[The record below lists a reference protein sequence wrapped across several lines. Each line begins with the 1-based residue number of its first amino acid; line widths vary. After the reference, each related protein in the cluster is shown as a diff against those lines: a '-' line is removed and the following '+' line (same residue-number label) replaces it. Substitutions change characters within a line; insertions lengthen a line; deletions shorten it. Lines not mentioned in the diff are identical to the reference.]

1 MQVTRTVVGAA
12 AATWMMAS
20 AAFAQTDP
28 AAPSAASVE
37 TSIQPGNAAAY
48 DAAVFA
54 RLPLI
59 NGPKISP
66 NGERILFSTQS
77 GGKTVVAFR
86 GVTDSTLHPIVLPD
100 RLDLNWYRWASDNRI
115 LISVSQTVRWFDSDA
130 RRSYLLSVDTAT
142 LKPIFVGRD
151 SQGLEGD
158 DLLYVDPSGDWALL
172 SIQRTPY
179 DYPSVFKAYLDTG
192 KVSEIQQPSHNIW
205 EWYADNRGVV
215 RMGITFAA
223 KSWTL
228 YYRPTADGDFKK
240 LATIKHDDEN
250 RSGLIEAIRVISG
263 SDEGYALS
271 VADNGRYALHRYN
284 YVTQTVGELVYGN
297 AEHDVTDFDLA
308 DDGSLSAVYYADE
321 RPRVHWF
328 DPVQQQVQEAIDK
341 ALGSKHGS
349 LVSRSRDGKVKIIHV
364 GGSNDPGNYY
374 VFSEAVG
381 TMFLVAR
388 SNEALQPARLS
399 PGKYV
404 SYKARDG
411 LTIHGNLTLPK
422 GKDPKGLPLV
432 ILPHGGPYGIRDMLG
447 YDVEVQFLAS
457 RGYAVLQPN
466 FRGSGG
472 YGEAHSKAGEGA
484 IGRQMQDDLDD
495 GMDWL
500 VKEGIVDPARVCVV
514 GASYGGYAALWAVT
528 RNPERYRCAASFAG
542 VTDWKRILKYD
553 AKFFSR
559 SGIRKWR
566 STIQGEEGFNLDS
579 VSPLVQASQL
589 TRPVLIAQGLEDSI
603 VPAQQAKMYV
613 DALQA
618 ASKDFEYVA
627 YEKEGHG
634 FEDPANLT
642 DWLKRLEAFLA
653 KHNPA

>member
-1 MQVTRTVVGAA
+1 MDFARTLIGAKAVA
-12 AATWMMAS
+12 AMAAS
-20 AAFAQTDP
+20 AAIAQAPASATAP
-28 AAPSAASVE
+28 AA
-37 TSIQPGNAAAY
+37 TSPY
-48 DAAVFA
+48 DAAAFA

-77 GGKTVVAFR
+77 GGKTIVAFR
-86 GVTDSTLHPIVLPD
+86 GIADSRLNPIVLPD
-100 RLDLNWYRWASDNRI
+100 RLDLNWYRWASDTRI
-115 LISVSQTVRWFDSDA
+115 LISVSQTVRWFDSEA

-151 SQGLEGD
+151 NQGLEGD

-179 DYPSVFKAYLDTG
+179 DYPSVFKAWLDTG
-192 KVSEIQQPSHNIW
+192 KVSQVQSPSNNIW
-205 EWYADNRGVV
+205 EWFADNKGAV

-223 KSWTL
+223 NSWTL
-228 YYRPTADGDFKK
+228 FYRPTAEGDLKK
-240 LATIKHDDEN
+240 LATIRYDDEN
-250 RSGLIEAIRVISG
+250 GSGLIEAIRVISG
-263 SDEGYALS
+263 SDQGFALS

-284 YVTQTVGELVYGN
+284 YVTQTVGELVYSDP
-297 AEHDVTDFDLA
+297 EHDVTDFDLA

-328 DPVQQQVQEAIDK
+328 DPAQQQVQEAIDK
-341 ALGSKHGS
+341 ALGAKHGA
-349 LVSRSRDGKVKIIHV
+349 LVSRSRNGKVKIVHV
-364 GGSNDPGNYY
+364 GGSNDPGGYY
-374 VFSEAVG
+374 VFDESVG

-388 SNEALQPARLS
+388 TNESIQPARLS
-399 PGKYV
+399 PAKYV

-422 GKDPKGLPLV
+422 GRDAKGLPLI
-432 ILPHGGPYGIRDMLG
+432 ILPHGGPYGVRDMLS

-466 FRGSGG
+466 FRGSAG

-500 VKEGIVDPARVCVV
+500 VQQGIVDPARVCVI

-528 RNPERYRCAASFAG
+528 RNPDRYRCAASFAG
-542 VTDWKRILKYD
+542 VTDWRRILKYD

-559 SGIRKWR
+559 AGIRKWR
-566 STIQGEEGFNLDS
+566 STIQGEEDFNLDS
-579 VSPLVQASQL
+579 VSPLMQAKQL
-589 TRPVLIAQGLEDSI
+589 TRPVLVAQGLEDAI
-603 VPAQQAKMYV
+603 VPAQQAKLYV
-613 DALQA
+613 EALQTA
-618 ASKDFEYVA
+618 GKDFEYVT

-634 FEDPANLT
+634 FDDPANLT
-642 DWLKRLEAFLA
+642 DWLKRLETFLA